1 MGAAESAPP
10 ASLATSEGRTKVA
23 RKLEETLLQTGMD
36 ASVTAVESAEHNT
49 LNISALTVDRPFAH
63 QFVSDA
69 AMISTLKEAGFTDIL
84 FVQCCG
90 LEDEYFGTYD
100 LATGQFK

>member
-36 ASVTAVESAEHNT
+36 ASVTAVESAERNT
-49 LNISALTVDRPFAH
+49 LNISALTVGRPFAH

-100 LATGQFK
+100 LATDQFK